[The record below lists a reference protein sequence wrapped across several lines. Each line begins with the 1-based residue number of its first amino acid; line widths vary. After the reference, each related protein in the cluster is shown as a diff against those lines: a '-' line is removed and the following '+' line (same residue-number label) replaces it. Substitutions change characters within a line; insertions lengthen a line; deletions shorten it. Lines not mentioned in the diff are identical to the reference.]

1 MIHALERGRGQIH
14 NKLTSGTCSRLHD
27 YTFWCKYRIN
37 PQRWL
42 QVDPLRWWFFNR
54 VTVSQ
59 QLKTFLVGFEK
70 EIPLVFGA
78 STTWLLEF
86 VSLYLYGFFL
96 FSLVVKKIHFNLD
109 VVQIASTGKSRQGLI
124 RSLASSS
131 GTHDVLVYRRTSDN
145 TWSDEFKGVSLEL

>member
-14 NKLTSGTCSRLHD
+14 NKLTSGTCSRLDD

-42 QVDPLRWWFFNR
+42 EVDPLRWWFFNR

-78 STTWLLEF
+78 STTWELEF

-96 FSLVVKKIHFNLD
+96 FSLVVKVIHFNRD

-145 TWSDEFKGVSLEL
+145 TWSDEFKGVTLEL

>member
-96 FSLVVKKIHFNLD
+96 FSLVVKKIHINRD
-109 VVQIASTGKSRQGLI
+109 VVSKCIDKRNETRFDTELRFLKRYTRRAF
-124 RSLASSS
+124 
-131 GTHDVLVYRRTSDN
+131 YRRTSDS